1 MWNKSNR
8 TNFLKESGITI
19 MMCTIGLIIIVTTA
33 FAQQKKDTL
42 QYSKDL
48 KDAGNIKDSYKIL
61 KGYLAN
67 HPKEFNAIWFS
78 AKLAYWNWEVD
89 NAKQYY
95 HTALSLQPKNYYLKL
110 DYAMML
116 TETGEF
122 DEAIEHLSQYIQYD
136 SLSKDA
142 QLYLAKAYYWKGNTG
157 EALKVLNNLPTK
169 LKNNESVK
177 ELRHEIA
184 LVRATN
190 LGVKA
195 GYDYDDQPM
204 KHFSSGV
211 SLSKYENN
219 FLNWLVEAK
228 THYFNSDSGNT
239 NAYSLDAGNKFSF
252 YNLGMQL
259 NTHIGATIMPF
270 ANSTAFT
277 GGLGIDKKL
286 YKGFSLQLGAE
297 RKPYFFTIAS
307 THTKVMETEATAAI
321 SINNFKNFS
330 GKIQYQQMMFDGGNI
345 HATSAW
351 VLSPALKWNKLSVKA
366 GYSYQYAD
374 ADNNNY
380 SSTKSLD
387 TLIAHSTTTIT
398 GVYNPYFTPKSQS
411 VHSALLWLN
420 FKPTGRLNITA
431 SASVAFSASLLN
443 PYLYL
448 NNNSSNV
455 TYIAKGYS
463 TQTYTP
469 LNFNLKIQYNISERV
484 SAQANYA
491 YQKTNFYA
499 GQFIDATINI
509 LFLNEHKH

>member
-252 YNLGMQL
+252 YNLGM
-259 NTHIGATIMPF
+259 
-270 ANSTAFT
+270 
-277 GGLGIDKKL
+277 
-286 YKGFSLQLGAE
+286 
-297 RKPYFFTIAS
+297 
-307 THTKVMETEATAAI
+307 
-321 SINNFKNFS
+321 
-330 GKIQYQQMMFDGGNI
+330 
-345 HATSAW
+345 
-351 VLSPALKWNKLSVKA
+351 
-366 GYSYQYAD
+366 
-374 ADNNNY
+374 
-380 SSTKSLD
+380 
-387 TLIAHSTTTIT
+387 
-398 GVYNPYFTPKSQS
+398 
-411 VHSALLWLN
+411 
-420 FKPTGRLNITA
+420 
-431 SASVAFSASLLN
+431 
-443 PYLYL
+443 
-448 NNNSSNV
+448 
-455 TYIAKGYS
+455 
-463 TQTYTP
+463 
-469 LNFNLKIQYNISERV
+469 
-484 SAQANYA
+484 
-491 YQKTNFYA
+491 
-499 GQFIDATINI
+499 
-509 LFLNEHKH
+509 